1 MSRLPALALLLLT
14 PACAYVERP
23 VEPRPVAYSA
33 PAYAAAPGYAVP
45 PSGYAAPPAYTVA
58 PAPAVP
64 PSSYCAEAVAEAQNA
79 AARAAYTGSSLDAGR
94 ANRTADYAV
103 RDCR

>member
-1 MSRLPALALLLLT
+1 MRHLAPLALLL

-23 VEPRPVAYSA
+23 APQPLAYSSPA
-33 PAYAAAPGYAVP
+33 PYGAAPYAA
-45 PSGYAAPPAYTVA
+45 SSYAAPPAQAIA
-58 PAPAVP
+58 PAPG
-64 PSSYCAEAVAEAQNA
+64 SYCAEAVAEAQDA
-79 AARAAYTGSSLDAGR
+79 AARAATTGSSLDAGR